1 MNHWLREMLGGIV
14 VVIMTAAALMLI
26 FQVRFPMHQI
36 YFH

>member
-1 MNHWLREMLGGIV
+1 MNHWLREMLGSVAV
-14 VVIMTAAALMLI
+14 VAGTALALMLI